1 MTYRAVDRH
10 NMMEGTPFRVEYD
23 GRNTVQGGRT
33 KICFPLPIKLFL
45 EVMSYKLSIFMT
57 FLTYYPPDY

>member
-33 KICFPLPIKLFL
+33 KISDICFPLPIKLFL
-45 EVMSYKLSIFMT
+45 EVM
-57 FLTYYPPDY
+57 